1 TARKLNAQI
10 APVTE
15 ACRRLGAVGAI
26 KAGLRLQ
33 GIEVG
38 DPRLP
43 NVPPSAEQIEG
54 LAADMRAA
62 GVL

>member
-1 TARKLNAQI
+1 M
-10 APVTE
+10 
-15 ACRRLGAVGAI
+15 GAV

-43 NVPPSAEQIEG
+43 NVPPSPEQIEG

>member
-1 TARKLNAQI
+1 M
-10 APVTE
+10 V
-15 ACRRLGAVGAI
+15 

-43 NVPPSAEQIEG
+43 QVPATAEQVDA

-62 GVL
+62 AVLH

>member
-1 TARKLNAQI
+1 MK
-10 APVTE
+10 
-15 ACRRLGAVGAI
+15 RLGGVTMA

-33 GIEVG
+33 GIDAG

-43 NVPPSAEQIEG
+43 QVPATAEQIEA

-62 GVL
+62 AVLH